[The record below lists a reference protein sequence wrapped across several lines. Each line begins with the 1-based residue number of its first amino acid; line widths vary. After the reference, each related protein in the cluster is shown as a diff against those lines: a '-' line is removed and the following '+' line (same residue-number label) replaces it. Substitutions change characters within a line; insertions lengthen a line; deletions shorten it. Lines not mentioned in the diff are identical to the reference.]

1 MMSVYPLSVPCV
13 KEILQLPTSSIIRI
27 SAGSTTRSN
36 KLENING
43 GKNRMHEKES
53 KEKKKKLGDQL
64 DWWEKI
70 GRWR

>member
-1 MMSVYPLSVPCV
+1 MSVYPLSVPCV

-27 SAGSTTRSN
+27 SSGSTTRSN
-36 KLENING
+36 KLENINDG
-43 GKNRMHEKES
+43 ENRIHEKKI

-64 DWWEKI
+64 DRWKKI